1 MNPKVLLADD
11 STTMRKIIVRLLDE
25 IGVET
30 PTEAA
35 DGVEAVARFK
45 EGRFD
50 LVLTDWN
57 MPNKSG
63 LDVTREIRALDP
75 TIPIV
80 MITTEG
86 EKGRIAQAIDAGVSD
101 YIVKPFD
108 REKLRAKLEDN
119 LSKQPAAPSPEWH
132 PEFVSRPNPSGT
144 PTWAIRRA

>member
-1 MNPKVLLADD
+1 
-11 STTMRKIIVRLLDE
+11 
-25 IGVET
+25 
-30 PTEAA
+30 
-35 DGVEAVARFK
+35 
-45 EGRFD
+45 
-50 LVLTDWN
+50 
-57 MPNKSG
+57 
-63 LDVTREIRALDP
+63 
-75 TIPIV
+75 

-119 LSKQPAAPSPEWH
+119 LNKKPAASSPQWH